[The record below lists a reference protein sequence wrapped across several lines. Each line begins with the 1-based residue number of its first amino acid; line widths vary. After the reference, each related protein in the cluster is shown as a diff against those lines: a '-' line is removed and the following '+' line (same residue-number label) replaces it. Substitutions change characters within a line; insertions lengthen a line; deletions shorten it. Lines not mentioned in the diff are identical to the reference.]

1 VSAPKV
7 VLVVEDDPTLG
18 PALVQRLR
26 LEGYRPRLAET
37 GAAALREAAALHPDA
52 VLSDIRL
59 PDMSGE
65 EVYRRLVAERGALP
79 AFFMTAFG
87 EVAQAVRL
95 VRAGARDYLTKPVDV
110 DRLMQALAAALA
122 ATPTAPPAA
131 PPAKGE
137 RGAESAPPPLGVSAA
152 MRAVEATLR
161 KAARVDVPVV
171 LTGETGV
178 GKEVAARFLHAVSPR
193 AAHPFV
199 AVNCAAIPRELAES
213 TLFGHERGAFTGA
226 VGRSAGLAER
236 AGEGTLLLDEVAELA
251 PELQAKL
258 LRLVQERSFL
268 PVGAAAERR
277 FAARLVCATHAD
289 LAARVRDGSFR
300 EDLFYRLNVIAVP
313 IPPLRHRPDDVA
325 VLARRLLA
333 ETTARFGLGPRH
345 LGDTALAALA
355 EHDWPGN
362 VRELRNRIERAVA
375 LAEAEEIAAGDLF
388 PEAMLEP
395 AAPPATGAAS
405 LEGALD
411 EAARAA
417 IQDALRRAQGSRAEA
432 ARLLGVSRTTLWKRM
447 RELGISGEG

>member
-1 VSAPKV
+1 MSAPKV

-37 GAAALREAAALHPDA
+37 GAAALREAALLPPDA

-65 EVYRRLVAERGALP
+65 DVYRRIIAERGALP

-122 ATPTAPPAA
+122 APPTEGQAA
-131 PPAKGE
+131 
-137 RGAESAPPPLGVSAA
+137 AEAAPPLGVSTA

-268 PVGAAAERR
+268 PVGAGAERR

-325 VLARRLLA
+325 ELAQRLLA
-333 ETTARFGLGPRH
+333 ETVARFGVGPRR
-345 LGDTALAALA
+345 LGAAAGAALA
-355 EHDWPGN
+355 DHDWPGN

-375 LAEAEEIAAGDLF
+375 LAEADEIAPADLF

-395 AAPPATGAAS
+395 APAPGGAGS

-411 EAARAA
+411 DAARAA
-417 IQDALRRAQGSRAEA
+417 IRDALRRAQGSRAEA

-447 RELGISGEG
+447 RELGITGEG